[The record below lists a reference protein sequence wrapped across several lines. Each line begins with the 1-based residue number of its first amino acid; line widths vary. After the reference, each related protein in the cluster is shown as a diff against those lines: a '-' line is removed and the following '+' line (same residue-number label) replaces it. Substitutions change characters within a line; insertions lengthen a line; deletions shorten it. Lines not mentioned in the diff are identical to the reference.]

1 MDEKLATSPGNE
13 RVRKIHECVNK
24 IKSSEEMGVKYM
36 QTWEE
41 KVIER
46 QEGKAEGKA
55 EAIID
60 LLMDVGTVSD
70 DLRERIMAEKD
81 LKTLKEWLKIA
92 AKIQNE
98 EAFRRETGI

>member
-1 MDEKLATSPGNE
+1 MDEKLTTTPGNE
-13 RVRKIHECVNK
+13 RVRKIHECVNRV
-24 IKSSEEMGVKYM
+24 KSSEEMGVKYM

-55 EAIID
+55 EDIIE
-60 LLMDVGTVSD
+60 LLLDVGTVSD
-70 DLRERIMAEKD
+70 DLRAHIMAEKD

-92 AKIQNE
+92 AKAENE